1 MIQPLTVVRS
11 GDGYLLITGNTGE
24 RRLLA
29 ARFLGLATVPVRV
42 LPTIER
48 REDVLSLQLIENLQR
63 EDLNPI
69 DMAEGLHAFIHARQ
83 GDVSLDEIMNAFI
96 LYERS
101 PERFSGDFAGTVPTI
116 V

>member
-1 MIQPLTVVRS
+1 
-11 GDGYLLITGNTGE
+11 
-24 RRLLA
+24 
-29 ARFLGLATVPVRV
+29 
-42 LPTIER
+42 
-48 REDVLSLQLIENLQR
+48 
-63 EDLNPI
+63 
-69 DMAEGLHAFIHARQ
+69 MAEGLHAFIHARQ